1 VNTWKVILATLVI
14 LGTGVITGGLLVGY
28 SDRAWRRPPPE
39 PALTEGP
46 PSTAAA
52 PDAGAARENRQ
63 PRLLP
68 PPLRKDF
75 VERLDRELNLS
86 AEQREEIRRVVTEG
100 QQRTRELWRL
110 EWIATR
116 QKIRAQLTPGQ
127 RIRFEQLLRPQAR
140 DPRRI
145 PAGARPSTNSP
156 EPEPGPEA
164 APTPPSSSDSGST
177 SP

>member
-1 VNTWKVILATLVI
+1 MNTWKVILATLVI
-14 LGTGVITGGLLVGY
+14 FGTGVMTGGLLVGY
-28 SDRAWRRPPPE
+28 SDRAWRLPAPK
-39 PALTEGP
+39 PALSESP
-46 PSTAAA
+46 LPTAAA
-52 PDAGAARENRQ
+52 PGAGAARENRL
-63 PRLLP
+63 PGLLP
-68 PPLRKDF
+68 PPLRRDF
-75 VERLDRELNLS
+75 VERLDHELNLS
-86 AEQREEIRRVVTEG
+86 AEQREEIRRIVTEG

-145 PAGARPSTNSP
+145 PAGDRPSTNSP
-156 EPEPGPEA
+156 EPEPGPEP
-164 APTPPSSSDSGST
+164 APNPPSSPGSGST